1 MHLTKL
7 ESSQG
12 HKDDSIYTNQLW
24 CTTLKKI
31 KDDKNHMII
40 SIDTEKAFA
49 KNSTSIHDK
58 NSYQSG

>member
-12 HKDDSIYTNQLW
+12 HKDGSIYTNQLLW
-24 CTTLKKI
+24 CTTLKKN
-31 KDDKNHMII
+31 DKNHMII
-40 SIDTEKAFA
+40 SIDVVKAFA